1 MMAQPA
7 MAQKVELKPPLKMD
21 ESVFAEPTF
30 KDEHPKVYKFTK
42 PLRLYGRLLRKVGR
56 KIGVN
61 QSLRVL
67 GDSAKW
73 IGKKTEPYQPIKNLV
88 TAGTNAAVS
97 TGVWFGGR

>member
-1 MMAQPA
+1 MAQPA

-21 ESVFAEPTF
+21 EAVFAEPTF

-67 GDSAKW
+67 GDSAIW
-73 IGKKTEPYQPIKNLV
+73 IGKKTEPYQPFMNLV